1 MTISVEK
8 LSSNKVKISFDIEA
22 EKFEEAMQ
30 KSYLK
35 NRGRVNVPGFR
46 KGKAPRK
53 LIENM
58 YGEGVFY
65 DDAFEA
71 LFPEAYDKAVEEN
84 ALEPVDRP
92 NVDIQQIG
100 SGKNLQFTAEV
111 FVRPDVT
118 LGEYKG
124 LKVERHEHPVTDEQ
138 VDAQVEQARQR
149 AAREISIEDRAVQ
162 DDDIV
167 NLDYAGTVDGV
178 AFEGGTAKGQRLTIG
193 SGQFIPGFE
202 EQMVGMQIGEEK
214 DLSVKFPEEYHAKE
228 LAGKD
233 AVFHVKVNSITVR
246 ELPELDDDFAKDVSE
261 FDTLDAY
268 KQDIRAKL
276 EAESKEHCDAE
287 FENALVDA
295 AVANATLDVPGAMIE
310 RQIDGMLRDFQM
322 RLAYQGMRLEDFLK
336 YTGQTM
342 DDMRGQYR
350 EEAEKRVRGELVLE
364 AIRKAE
370 GVEPTEEGVNDV
382 VARYASQSGQEA
394 EAFRQ
399 SLTEEQMR
407 YITED
412 AATIAVLDLLKKEA
426 KKAE

>member
-100 SGKNLQFTAEV
+100 SGKSLQFTAEV

-124 LKVERHEHPVTDEQ
+124 LKVERHEYPVTDEQ

-322 RLAYQGMRLEDFLK
+322 RLAYQGMRLEDFMK
-336 YTGQTM
+336 YTGQGIEELRT
-342 DDMRGQYR
+342 QYR
-350 EEAEKRVRGELVLE
+350 EQADKRVRAELVLQ
-364 AIRKAE
+364 AIKKAE
-370 GVEPTEEGVNDV
+370 GIEATDEEVEAEIAKFAEEGKKTVEEFK
-382 VARYASQSGQEA
+382 ASLKPEDIDYLKDSIGIRKTVDMLKAAAA
-394 EAFRQ
+394 E
-399 SLTEEQMR
+399 
-407 YITED
+407 
-412 AATIAVLDLLKKEA
+412 
-426 KKAE
+426 

>member
-138 VDAQVEQARQR
+138 VDAQVEPARQR
-149 AAREISIEDRAVQ
+149 AGQQSAAEIKARTQPFCPQAQ
-162 DDDIV
+162 
-167 NLDYAGTVDGV
+167 G
-178 AFEGGTAKGQRLTIG
+178 
-193 SGQFIPGFE
+193 
-202 EQMVGMQIGEEK
+202 QIGK
-214 DLSVKFPEEYHAKE
+214 NKTADP
-228 LAGKD
+228 
-233 AVFHVKVNSITVR
+233 
-246 ELPELDDDFAKDVSE
+246 LDE
-261 FDTLDAY
+261 
-268 KQDIRAKL
+268 
-276 EAESKEHCDAE
+276 
-287 FENALVDA
+287 
-295 AVANATLDVPGAMIE
+295 IE
-310 RQIDGMLRDFQM
+310 RQLPERIEQIEQNVVVGSIGISV
-322 RLAYQGMRLEDFLK
+322 AIHPVVNVLEK
-336 YTGQTM
+336 
-342 DDMRGQYR
+342 
-350 EEAEKRVRGELVLE
+350 AEK
-364 AIRKAE
+364 
-370 GVEPTEEGVNDV
+370 
-382 VARYASQSGQEA
+382 
-394 EAFRQ
+394 
-399 SLTEEQMR
+399 
-407 YITED
+407 
-412 AATIAVLDLLKKEA
+412 IAVQRAADQDIAVPRGLNNIGMGKGQQAEDGPEQQNQIFRPHRPAGQRGRPAGRLYFVFEDLCHLRCSPSHAIPNHAFLSNTAVFSRPARGKK
-426 KKAE
+426 KGTGHR

>member
-149 AAREISIEDRAVQ
+149 AAREISVEDRAVQ

-322 RLAYQGMRLEDFLK
+322 RLAYQGMRLEDFMK
-336 YTGQTM
+336 YTGQGIEELRT
-342 DDMRGQYR
+342 QYR
-350 EEAEKRVRGELVLE
+350 EQADKRVRAELVLQ
-364 AIRKAE
+364 AIKKAE
-370 GVEPTEEGVNDV
+370 GIEATDEEVEAEIAKFAEEGKKTVEEFK
-382 VARYASQSGQEA
+382 ASLKPEDIDYLKDSIGIRKTVDMLKAAAA
-394 EAFRQ
+394 E
-399 SLTEEQMR
+399 
-407 YITED
+407 
-412 AATIAVLDLLKKEA
+412 
-426 KKAE
+426 

>member
-138 VDAQVEQARQR
+138 VDVQVEQARQR
-149 AAREISIEDRAVQ
+149 AAREISVEDRAVQ

-246 ELPELDDDFAKDVSE
+246 ELPALDDDFAKDVSE

-322 RLAYQGMRLEDFLK
+322 RLAYQGMRLEDFMK
-336 YTGQTM
+336 YTGQGIEELRT
-342 DDMRGQYR
+342 QYR
-350 EEAEKRVRGELVLE
+350 EQADKRVRAELVLQ
-364 AIRKAE
+364 AIKKAE
-370 GVEPTEEGVNDV
+370 GIEATDEEVEAEIAKFAEEGKKTVEEFK
-382 VARYASQSGQEA
+382 ASLKPEDIDYLKDSIGIRKTVDMLKAAAA
-394 EAFRQ
+394 E
-399 SLTEEQMR
+399 
-407 YITED
+407 
-412 AATIAVLDLLKKEA
+412 
-426 KKAE
+426 

>member
-1 MTISVEK
+1 M
-8 LSSNKVKISFDIEA
+8 D
-22 EKFEEAMQ
+22 
-30 KSYLK
+30 
-35 NRGRVNVPGFR
+35 
-46 KGKAPRK
+46 
-53 LIENM
+53 
-58 YGEGVFY
+58 GE
-65 DDAFEA
+65 
-71 LFPEAYDKAVEEN
+71 
-84 ALEPVDRP
+84 
-92 NVDIQQIG
+92 
-100 SGKNLQFTAEV
+100 
-111 FVRPDVT
+111 
-118 LGEYKG
+118 
-124 LKVERHEHPVTDEQ
+124 
-138 VDAQVEQARQR
+138 
-149 AAREISIEDRAVQ
+149 
-162 DDDIV
+162 
-167 NLDYAGTVDGV
+167 
-178 AFEGGTAKGQRLTIG
+178 AFEGGTAQGQSLTIG

-202 EQMVGMQIGEEK
+202 EQMVGMQIGEER
-214 DLSVKFPEEYHAKE
+214 DIHVRFPDEYHAEALK
-228 LAGKD
+228 GKD
-233 AVFHVKVNSITVR
+233 AVFHVKVNGIRTR
-246 ELPELDDDFAKDVSE
+246 ELPELDDEFAKDVSE
-261 FDTLDAY
+261 FDTLDEY
-268 KQDIRAKL
+268 KADIRAKL
-276 EAESKEHCDAE
+276 EAEAARRADAQ

-295 AVANATLDVPGAMIE
+295 AVKNAEMEVPPPMIE
-310 RQIDGMLRDFQM
+310 RQIDVMVRDMGM

>member
-138 VDAQVEQARQR
+138 VDVQVEQARQR
-149 AAREISIEDRAVQ
+149 AAREISVEDRAVQ

-167 NLDYAGTVDGV
+167 NLDYEGTVDGV

-246 ELPELDDDFAKDVSE
+246 ELPALDDDFAKDVSE

-322 RLAYQGMRLEDFLK
+322 RLAYQGMRLEDFMK
-336 YTGQTM
+336 YTGQGIEELRT
-342 DDMRGQYR
+342 QYR
-350 EEAEKRVRGELVLE
+350 EQADKRVRAELVLQ
-364 AIRKAE
+364 AIKKAE
-370 GVEPTEEGVNDV
+370 GIEATDEEVEAEIAKFAEEGKKTVEEFK
-382 VARYASQSGQEA
+382 ASLKPEDIDYLKDSIGIRKTVDMLKAAAA
-394 EAFRQ
+394 E
-399 SLTEEQMR
+399 
-407 YITED
+407 
-412 AATIAVLDLLKKEA
+412 
-426 KKAE
+426 

>member
-138 VDAQVEQARQR
+138 VDVQVEQARQR
-149 AAREISIEDRAVQ
+149 AAREISVEDRAGQ

-178 AFEGGTAKGQRLTIG
+178 AFEGGAAKGQRLTIG

-246 ELPELDDDFAKDVSE
+246 ELPALDDDFAKDVSE

-322 RLAYQGMRLEDFLK
+322 RLAYQGMRLEDFMK
-336 YTGQTM
+336 YTGQGIEELRT
-342 DDMRGQYR
+342 QYR
-350 EEAEKRVRGELVLE
+350 EQADKRVRAELVLQ
-364 AIRKAE
+364 AIKKAE
-370 GVEPTEEGVNDV
+370 GIEATDEEVEAEIAKFAEEGKKTVEEFK
-382 VARYASQSGQEA
+382 ASLKPEDIDYLKDSIGIRKTVDMLKAAAA
-394 EAFRQ
+394 E
-399 SLTEEQMR
+399 
-407 YITED
+407 
-412 AATIAVLDLLKKEA
+412 
-426 KKAE
+426 

>member
-149 AAREISIEDRAVQ
+149 AAREISVEDRAVQ

-233 AVFHVKVNSITVR
+233 AVYHVKVNSITVR
-246 ELPELDDDFAKDVSE
+246 ELPALDDDFAKDVSE

-322 RLAYQGMRLEDFLK
+322 RLAYQGMRLEDFMK
-336 YTGQTM
+336 YTGQGIEELRT
-342 DDMRGQYR
+342 QYR
-350 EEAEKRVRGELVLE
+350 EQADKRVRAELVLQ
-364 AIRKAE
+364 AIKKAE
-370 GVEPTEEGVNDV
+370 GIEATDEEVEAEIAKFAEEGKKTVEEFK
-382 VARYASQSGQEA
+382 ASLKPEDIDYLKDSIGIRKTVDMLKAAAA
-394 EAFRQ
+394 E
-399 SLTEEQMR
+399 
-407 YITED
+407 
-412 AATIAVLDLLKKEA
+412 
-426 KKAE
+426 

>member
-53 LIENM
+53 LIENI

-149 AAREISIEDRAVQ
+149 AAREISVEDRAVQ

-246 ELPELDDDFAKDVSE
+246 ELPALDDDFAKDVSE

-322 RLAYQGMRLEDFLK
+322 RLAYQGMRLEDFMK
-336 YTGQTM
+336 YTGQGIEELRT
-342 DDMRGQYR
+342 QYR
-350 EEAEKRVRGELVLE
+350 EQADKRVRAELVLQ
-364 AIRKAE
+364 AIKKAE
-370 GVEPTEEGVNDV
+370 GIEATDEEVEAEIAKFAEEGKKTVEEFK
-382 VARYASQSGQEA
+382 ASLKPEDIDYLKDSIGIRKTVDMLKAAAA
-394 EAFRQ
+394 E
-399 SLTEEQMR
+399 
-407 YITED
+407 
-412 AATIAVLDLLKKEA
+412 
-426 KKAE
+426 

>member
-111 FVRPDVT
+111 FVHPDVT

-149 AAREISIEDRAVQ
+149 AAREISVEDRAVQ

-193 SGQFIPGFE
+193 SGQFIHGFE

-246 ELPELDDDFAKDVSE
+246 ELPALDDDFAKDVSE

-322 RLAYQGMRLEDFLK
+322 RLAYQGMRLEDFMK
-336 YTGQTM
+336 YTGQGIEELRT
-342 DDMRGQYR
+342 QYR
-350 EEAEKRVRGELVLE
+350 ERADKRVRAELVLQ
-364 AIRKAE
+364 AIKKAE
-370 GVEPTEEGVNDV
+370 GIEATDEEVEAEIAKFAEEGKKTVEEFK
-382 VARYASQSGQEA
+382 ASLKPEDIDYLKDSIGIRKTVDMLKAAAA
-394 EAFRQ
+394 E
-399 SLTEEQMR
+399 
-407 YITED
+407 
-412 AATIAVLDLLKKEA
+412 
-426 KKAE
+426 